1 MGDSEEHKGADTLA
15 WEKAT
20 ADNNNNNNNNT
31 SQPQT
36 QAQAPSTS
44 TSSKSQPAAQTSSEA
59 PKVSVSLEQARIFLQ
74 DAQVQKETTERK
86 AAFLRSKGISQSD
99 IDELLKEDW
108 IRAQSDA
115 KIPVTNESS
124 STASSKVAAA
134 ITTTTTLPKT
144 KEQHVP
150 IITYPEFMAE
160 THRAPP
166 LITMN
171 GVLNTAYAFSGIAA
185 LVYGANKYVVEPMLN
200 QLTEARVDFHDNVKD
215 NLDRLVE
222 KLEQT
227 VSELPPGYKASDG
240 RAGRYKDAYDDDDD
254 DNMSTYEDPTEMFH
268 RDVGIQTSPPPT
280 PSVRAMSLPS
290 RPGTAMSARSL
301 SEIYEAHSRA
311 QSRAASAISERHMN
325 HTQKQQR
332 RLAELVTSV
341 KEINEGLTSQ
351 CEDYD
356 ELRTTVDV
364 FHGELEQLALQHY
377 DFTGGFSLYGYTNRS
392 EPNDEIKKAKENI
405 RRVKGVLLT
414 TRTFATPAPGASGR

>member
-1 MGDSEEHKGADTLA
+1 MGDSEEPKGANTLA

-20 ADNNNNNNNNT
+20 ADNNTT
-31 SQPQT
+31 SQAQA

-44 TSSKSQPAAQTSSEA
+44 TSSESQPAAQTSPDA

-86 AAFLRSKGISQSD
+86 AAFLRSKGISQTD

-108 IRAQSDA
+108 IRAQSDLRE
-115 KIPVTNESS
+115 IPITNESS
-124 STASSKVAAA
+124 SSASSKVAAA

-171 GVLNTAYAFSGIAA
+171 GVLNTVYAFSGIAA
-185 LVYGANKYVVEPMLN
+185 LVYGANKYVVGPMVN

-254 DNMSTYEDPTEMFH
+254 NMSTYEDPAEMFH

-341 KEINEGLTSQ
+341 KEINDGLTSQ

-414 TRTFATPAPGASGR
+414 TRTFATPAPGASAR

>member
-1 MGDSEEHKGADTLA
+1 MGDSEEPKGANTLA

-20 ADNNNNNNNNT
+20 ADNNTT
-31 SQPQT
+31 SQA

-44 TSSKSQPAAQTSSEA
+44 TSSESQPAAQTSPEA

-86 AAFLRSKGISQSD
+86 AAFLRSKGISQTD

-108 IRAQSDA
+108 IRAQSDLRE
-115 KIPVTNESS
+115 IPISNESS
-124 STASSKVAAA
+124 SSASSKVAAA

-171 GVLNTAYAFSGIAA
+171 GVLNTVYAFSGIAA
-185 LVYGANKYVVEPMLN
+185 LVYGANKYVVGPMVN

-254 DNMSTYEDPTEMFH
+254 NMSTYEDPAEMFH

-341 KEINEGLTSQ
+341 KEINDGLTSQ

-414 TRTFATPAPGASGR
+414 TRTFATPAPGASAR

>member
-1 MGDSEEHKGADTLA
+1 MGDSEEPKAADTLA

-20 ADNNNNNNNNT
+20 ADNNT
-31 SQPQT
+31 SQA

-44 TSSKSQPAAQTSSEA
+44 TSSESQPAAQTSPEA

-108 IRAQSDA
+108 IRAQSDMRE
-115 KIPVTNESS
+115 IPITNESS
-124 STASSKVAAA
+124 SSASSKVAAA

-171 GVLNTAYAFSGIAA
+171 GVLNTVYAFSSIAA
-185 LVYGANKYVVEPMLN
+185 LVYGANKYVVEPMVN

-280 PSVRAMSLPS
+280 PSVRAMSLTS

-311 QSRAASAISERHMN
+311 QSRAASAISERNMN

-341 KEINEGLTSQ
+341 KEINEGLTSE
-351 CEDYD
+351 CEDFD

-414 TRTFATPAPGASGR
+414 TRTFATPAPGASAR

>member
-1 MGDSEEHKGADTLA
+1 MGDSEEPKGADTLA

-20 ADNNNNNNNNT
+20 ADNNT
-31 SQPQT
+31 SQPH
-36 QAQAPSTS
+36 AQASSTS
-44 TSSKSQPAAQTSSEA
+44 TSSESQPAAQTSPEA

-108 IRAQSDA
+108 IRAQSDLRE
-115 KIPVTNESS
+115 IPITNESS
-124 STASSKVAAA
+124 SSASSKVAAA

-171 GVLNTAYAFSGIAA
+171 GVLNTVYAFSGVAA
-185 LVYGANKYVVEPMLN
+185 LVYGANKYIVEPMVN

-254 DNMSTYEDPTEMFH
+254 NMSTYEDPTEMFH
-268 RDVGIQTSPPPT
+268 RDIGIQTSPPPT
-280 PSVRAMSLPS
+280 PSVRAMSIPS

-311 QSRAASAISERHMN
+311 QSRAASAISERNMN

-414 TRTFATPAPGASGR
+414 TRTFATPAPGVSAR